1 MKNQIDLALEIA
13 SVAHQKQYRKQT
25 QTPYIVHPV
34 AVALLLTE
42 NQCTQDEI
50 IAGILHDVLEDTE
63 LNEHDLQKHFG
74 ATVTSIVRE
83 CSEPHKECSWEE
95 RKQHTIDHILTMSLS
110 AQRVLCTDKYHNLR
124 TIADDLNMEGEQIW
138 SRFKRGKAK
147 QQWYY
152 QNIIQQ
158 FEIAQ
163 TLDSFPV
170 FTSLKNIYSIVFTT
184 S

>member
-1 MKNQIDLALEIA
+1 MKNQIDFALEIA
-13 SVAHQKQYRKQT
+13 SVAHQKQSRKQT
-25 QTPYIVHPV
+25 QIPYIVHPV

-42 NQCTQDEI
+42 SQCTQDEI

-63 LNEHDLQKHFG
+63 LNENDLQRYFG
-74 ATVTSIVRE
+74 ATITSIVKE
-83 CSEPHKECSWEE
+83 CSELHKACSWEE

-124 TIADDLNMEGEQIW
+124 TIADDLSVEGEQIW
-138 SRFKRGKAK
+138 SRFKRGKIK

-158 FEIAQ
+158 FEIAR

-170 FTSLKNIYSIVFTT
+170 FTLLKNTYSVVFTA